1 MKIYDVS
8 MLIDT
13 DMQVYK
19 NKDEKRPSFD
29 TTSDFKTGSSHETRI
44 HMDAHT
50 GTHIDAPLHML
61 EQGETIESVRI
72 EQLVGDCRVVD
83 LTHVEDGIT
92 RADLEAHAPQKGEFL
107 LLKTKNSWDESFNF
121 NFIYVAQDGAE
132 YLADIGVAGVAI
144 DGLGIERSQPGHETH
159 KALLAKN
166 IVIIEG
172 LRLKDVPTGTYFMVA
187 APLKMTGIDAAPA
200 RVLLLD
206 GVGPRA

>member
-19 NKDEKRPSFD
+19 NKDEKRPSFE
-29 TTSDFKTGSSHETRI
+29 TTSDFTTGSSHETRI

-61 EQGETIESVRI
+61 EQGETIESVHI
-72 EQLVGDCRVVD
+72 EQLVGDCRVLD
-83 LTHVEDGIT
+83 LTNVEDGIT

-132 YLADIGVAGVAI
+132 YLADIGIAGVAI